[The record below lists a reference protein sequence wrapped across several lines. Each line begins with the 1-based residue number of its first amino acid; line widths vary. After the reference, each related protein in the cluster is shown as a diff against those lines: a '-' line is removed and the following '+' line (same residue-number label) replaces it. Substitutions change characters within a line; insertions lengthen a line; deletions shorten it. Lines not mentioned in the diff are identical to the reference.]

1 MTGKSAAT
9 STTTTPSVD
18 GSLAGRLERL
28 VNNEQFADVAFRVG
42 EDPGEVMFGHK
53 AILTEASEVFR
64 AQFSGM
70 FKESRENVKEH
81 EIPVVDIE
89 PDTFRELLRY
99 MYCERVNVTADNVVD
114 VSYGSKKYLLTKL
127 NKICEKFIQRN
138 VTEDNVL
145 RVFDSN
151 RRYELEGV
159 NRICLDII
167 CDNPIKIFADE
178 LFLTLTRKS
187 VELIAS
193 RQAINCQKDQLVSAI
208 EQWLQV
214 NEDESEDGTKL
225 LTMVQNQKD
234 RGVMCKKMHNFA
246 AGHYVSSNGF
256 SNPAPAVPAAV
267 PAQRPTFSFAAAPL
281 ANPLAVS
288 TTTPASPFGSVSSPT
303 QKTFILKIETDK
315 PCSIYGVGI
324 YIKSKQFHQT
334 VSMEINVQTR
344 KMPCKNSLLSPAKL
358 LVQPTS
364 KRTVTAKEDLCVEQV
379 LFRKHSIEV
388 GETCKITIQMN
399 HGITPLFCLK
409 NFEPEQP
416 EVGLRFTCS
425 NAMDPLLAGGQSTTN
440 SCVAYVLYNLD
451 QQPTTSSKA

>member
-9 STTTTPSVD
+9 TSPAPTPVD
-18 GSLAGRLERL
+18 ASLAGRLERL

-64 AQFSGM
+64 AQFAGM

-89 PDTFRELLRY
+89 PGTFRELLRY
-99 MYCERVNVTADNVVD
+99 MYSERVNVTADNVVD
-114 VSYGSKKYLLTKL
+114 VSYGAQKYLLTKL
-127 NKICEKFIQRN
+127 SKICEDFIQRN

-151 RRYELEGV
+151 RRYELDGV

-178 LFLTLTRKS
+178 LFLTLARQS
-187 VELIAS
+187 VDLIAS
-193 RQAINCQKDQLVSAI
+193 RLTINCQKDQLLTAI

-214 NEDESEDGTKL
+214 NEDESEDGTKIVA
-225 LTMVQNQKD
+225 MVRKQKG
-234 RGVMCKKMHNFA
+234 RGVMCKKLHNFA
-246 AGHYVSSNGF
+246 AGHYVNSYGFLNLPPFSSA
-256 SNPAPAVPAAV
+256 SQPQPTAPAPESIFKPV
-267 PAQRPTFSFAAAPL
+267 T
-281 ANPLAVS
+281 
-288 TTTPASPFGSVSSPT
+288 SPVSSPT
-303 QKTFILKIETDK
+303 QKTFTLQIIADK

-334 VSMEINVQTR
+334 VSMEIDVQTS
-344 KMPCKNSLLSPAKL
+344 KKPFDLSLP
-358 LVQPTS
+358 PI

-379 LFRKHSIEV
+379 LFRKHSI
-388 GETCKITIQMN
+388 GLLETCTIKIQMH
-399 HGITPLFCLK
+399 HGITSLFCLK

-416 EVGLRFTCS
+416 DIGLRFTCTSS
-425 NAMDPLLAGGQSTTN
+425 NTTLLAGSQATTN
-440 SCVAYVLYNLD
+440 CCVAYVLYNID
-451 QQPTTSSKA
+451 QKPNQKLTIKAKA